1 MPSSRRS
8 RSRASSARRFAA
20 LHVRALAAVP
30 ELVVAGSPPAV
41 VQFTVSPEERS
52 MLMQE
57 LRDLENDVE
66 VRAGRDAQEGS

>member
-1 MPSSRRS
+1 
-8 RSRASSARRFAA
+8 
-20 LHVRALAAVP
+20 
-30 ELVVAGSPPAV
+30 
-41 VQFTVSPEERS
+41 VQFTVSPDERS